1 MQSTKSKKNNKK
13 STLFVLTVFLILVI
27 ITSIL
32 VINETKITSEKIISK
47 SFNAL
52 KEVDI
57 DTFNRYNVS
66 NITRNIEEK
75 LNIDEDTISKDVYK
89 DLLKACFS
97 ELQWKVTN
105 VDEKKETAV
114 VTIEITS
121 KDFANLVSEYVPEA
135 IALGYSNEEA
145 DQENLTNLL
154 KEKINEIDNT
164 ITNTTEIHL
173 LKFDEEWKL
182 TNTDLESILL
192 PGFENGLGSLLESQY
207 NDYYGQNNTDV

>member
-32 VINETKITSEKIISK
+32 VINETKITPEKIISK

-75 LNIDEDTISKDVYK
+75 LTR
-89 DLLKACFS
+89 
-97 ELQWKVTN
+97 Q
-105 VDEKKETAV
+105 
-114 VTIEITS
+114 
-121 KDFANLVSEYVPEA
+121 
-135 IALGYSNEEA
+135 
-145 DQENLTNLL
+145 
-154 KEKINEIDNT
+154 
-164 ITNTTEIHL
+164 
-173 LKFDEEWKL
+173 
-182 TNTDLESILL
+182 
-192 PGFENGLGSLLESQY
+192 
-207 NDYYGQNNTDV
+207 

>member
-32 VINETKITSEKIISK
+32 VINETKITPEKIISK

-75 LNIDEDTISKDVYK
+75 HAFNK
-89 DLLKACFS
+89 
-97 ELQWKVTN
+97 
-105 VDEKKETAV
+105 
-114 VTIEITS
+114 
-121 KDFANLVSEYVPEA
+121 
-135 IALGYSNEEA
+135 
-145 DQENLTNLL
+145 
-154 KEKINEIDNT
+154 
-164 ITNTTEIHL
+164 
-173 LKFDEEWKL
+173 
-182 TNTDLESILL
+182 
-192 PGFENGLGSLLESQY
+192 SL
-207 NDYYGQNNTDV
+207 